1 MKLLAPNGNKSN
13 LTAKQYELVRTTEF
27 KAWFGDWENLILTKL
42 NDSGIDEVSLKRLE
56 DGVSKVL
63 DENGEPLVV
72 YHYTNIRF
80 NEFRLKG
87 LSDAFFFTKYKNDD
101 EFSYE
106 QTTTK
111 KYFLNIKNMHEV
123 IDIPYYEWSI
133 PYYESQ
139 YIKKGRLLGADGL
152 ILTREGFDNNFNL
165 IPEKSIILSFN
176 PTQIKLADGS
186 NTTFDSNNPDI
197 RFDGGG
203 RIREIDVESIEV
215 SDEIG
220 YFNDLIFNELEE
232 DEILEGFVIKYYHI
246 KNIGLVNVQDD
257 KFELGVGYIW
267 GLEVFEEY
275 KGKGFGKK
283 IMEKIFILHP
293 TQYAFRGIATKTS
306 KGFWLNLGAEF
317 DESDEYSFILSK
329 DKLNYSDGGSILLA
343 PNGKPSNLTPE
354 QYKLVR
360 TPAFKE
366 WFGDWENDP
375 ENASKVVDSNGE
387 PLVVFHGSNIDF
399 NIFEKSKTNPYAEK
413 QGYFFAFDKKYAES
427 YNSKY
432 VKPFFINIRI
442 KGTFDDDDNLVPFNA
457 DGNIVQGLQVEVYDK
472 KNIKLADGSNTTLDG
487 NNPDIR
493 FDGGGLVYSYIKFKK
508 GEAEGVIAVGNGSQ
522 KHTNIVNGLI
532 DLGFAFSSITKEE
545 YESYDEGDEFSG
557 DELKDIIMKKG
568 GGVDSPEKFEI
579 YQIVE
584 SEYTGNL
591 GLGYYSKEVSNPF
604 QNSTSVYDGFL
615 KLTDAFDSYF
625 SYLKDMDSENRD
637 FILKRY
643 PKSNYQIIKLSWDGK
658 SYEAEELLI
667 KKKIVFSIN
676 IKQLAQMTKNNT
688 FELGGTID
696 SSKFKEWFKDSK
708 VVNEKGEP
716 LVVYHQ
722 TQEKFD
728 VFDIKKSYTHS
739 FWFTSNLDNILR
751 GETGATQR
759 PNAEIFVMEVYLS
772 VQNMASWDE
781 YDKYSIGELV
791 SMGYDGIKLD
801 DDYVVFEPTQIKSAN
816 DNNGNFNPKNPKITM
831 RQGGAIY
838 EDLSLKKTDVI
849 NDPKSKR
856 NISIPE
862 VDIVIKKDKKFAMS
876 PKISSS
882 VSAVEIFR
890 LYWDTERI
898 NVQELLYVAMLNNQ
912 NEVISIYHHSK
923 GSIAS
928 TTLDVELISAAAV
941 KSLARGVII
950 AHNHPSG
957 ALKFS
962 EADKK
967 ITEKLKCALKLFDVS
982 VLDSLVIT
990 EHGYVSMAD
999 EGLMSF
1005 ESGGSI
1011 PKLYRGGDVE
1021 SYNKWKGIDWDSM
1034 SNGKTRSKIYR
1045 LLGWIEDKRIDF
1057 TKVSEEDKEYLLEY
1071 LGDEMISEE
1080 TFSYMHKDEIK
1091 IIIDDYDVLL
1101 EDDSIVDEKSFLK
1114 VFNSDEYKDLR
1125 ERMTEY
1131 GISYRDLDN
1140 KKPVDEMVKE
1150 YVNTKTQQD
1159 IVDYFLLTDDGWK
1172 ELDYISN
1179 TTDTINVYD
1188 ELLDSGAV
1196 FTEEAEL
1203 AQYDM
1208 FNEDKITENTSN
1220 SDEVI
1225 FIEYL
1230 NKDKNHQKDK
1240 KYFKS
1245 HEEAVAWG
1253 KSNFDK
1259 FSPDMISHE
1268 AVNEEADKEE
1278 LNKLV
1283 RGLKAMVKSTKLA
1296 SEKKELEQLVRG
1308 LTAML

>member
-493 FDGGGLVYSYIKFKK
+493 FDYGGKVGREFTGQEVWDIALK
-508 GEAEGVIAVGNGSQ
+508 GGSEHNDTLEYLEQ
-522 KHTNIVNGLI
+522 DIISKDYFLKDISVNEILTEDI
-532 DLGFAFSSITKEE
+532 DVMEFVNEMKNNTSSIVSIREIHQPIVIGHNP
-545 YESYDEGDEFSG
+545 YSG
-557 DELKDIIMKKG
+557 KNSVIDGSNRVLQAINNGQETIKGFVPVDSKTFNDDELKDIIMKKG
-568 GGVDSPEKFEI
+568 GD
-579 YQIVE
+579 
-584 SEYTGNL
+584 
-591 GLGYYSKEVSNPF
+591 
-604 QNSTSVYDGFL
+604 
-615 KLTDAFDSYF
+615 
-625 SYLKDMDSENRD
+625 
-637 FILKRY
+637 
-643 PKSNYQIIKLSWDGK
+643 
-658 SYEAEELLI
+658 
-667 KKKIVFSIN
+667 
-676 IKQLAQMTKNNT
+676 
-688 FELGGTID
+688 
-696 SSKFKEWFKDSK
+696 
-708 VVNEKGEP
+708 
-716 LVVYHQ
+716 
-722 TQEKFD
+722 
-728 VFDIKKSYTHS
+728 
-739 FWFTSNLDNILR
+739 
-751 GETGATQR
+751 
-759 PNAEIFVMEVYLS
+759 
-772 VQNMASWDE
+772 
-781 YDKYSIGELV
+781 
-791 SMGYDGIKLD
+791 
-801 DDYVVFEPTQIKSAN
+801 
-816 DNNGNFNPKNPKITM
+816 
-831 RQGGAIY
+831 
-838 EDLSLKKTDVI
+838 
-849 NDPKSKR
+849 
-856 NISIPE
+856 
-862 VDIVIKKDKKFAMS
+862 
-876 PKISSS
+876 
-882 VSAVEIFR
+882 
-890 LYWDTERI
+890 
-898 NVQELLYVAMLNNQ
+898 
-912 NEVISIYHHSK
+912 
-923 GSIAS
+923 
-928 TTLDVELISAAAV
+928 
-941 KSLARGVII
+941 
-950 AHNHPSG
+950 
-957 ALKFS
+957 
-962 EADKK
+962 
-967 ITEKLKCALKLFDVS
+967 
-982 VLDSLVIT
+982 
-990 EHGYVSMAD
+990 
-999 EGLMSF
+999 
-1005 ESGGSI
+1005 I
-1011 PKLYRGGDVE
+1011 PKLYRGGDIE
-1021 SYNKWKGIDWDSM
+1021 QYNKWKAVDWDSFNSM
-1034 SNGKTRSKIYR
+1034 KQDRSKIYR
-1045 LLGWIEDKRIDF
+1045 LMGWHFSNRIDWDKMPKEDREF
-1057 TKVSEEDKEYLLEY
+1057 FEEDVVYALNEDSTLEY
-1071 LGDEMISEE
+1071 LFSDDVKEISGEYE
-1080 TFSYMHKDEIK
+1080 D
-1091 IIIDDYDVLL
+1091 LL
-1101 EDDSIVDEKSFLK
+1101 EDERLEDIEDIKKLNKKTTELLNSKEFSSLKEKMDAYGFS
-1114 VFNSDEYKDLR
+1114 EKDLQTKSDDKLLKIAHGGKDI
-1125 ERMTEY
+1125 EWITDYVLLNDDNWYNFNWMFYPE
-1131 GISYRDLDN
+1131 DLP
-1140 KKPVDEMVKE
+1140 K
-1150 YVNTKTQQD
+1150 
-1159 IVDYFLLTDDGWK
+1159 I
-1172 ELDYISN
+1172 
-1179 TTDTINVYD
+1179 YD
-1188 ELLDSGAV
+1188 EALERGAV
-1196 FTEEAEL
+1196 FTEEAEMQ
-1203 AQYDM
+1203 QYDM
-1208 FNEDKITENTSN
+1208 FTEAPAKPDYPKALGLQDSIEGTSILLQEIDSELEVLNDLLEVAKEEKNKGLISELKDRIDFLEELRDDEKEGFTLKNGGEIADISKINIIFN
-1220 SDEVI
+1220 NNYLYPKVYF
-1225 FIEYL
+1225 FIEGKNGKNIEIGYSYQETYS
-1230 NKDKNHQKDK
+1230 KDINTLTLHKFIIEPKYNTPANFK
-1240 KYFKS
+1240 KIVELIKEGMNS
-1245 HEEAVAWG
+1245 NTG
-1253 KSNFDK
+1253 K
-1259 FSPDMISHE
+1259 
-1268 AVNEEADKEE
+1268 
-1278 LNKLV
+1278 
-1283 RGLKAMVKSTKLA
+1283 TKLIINN
-1296 SEKKELEQLVRG
+1296 V
-1308 LTAML
+1308 TH